1 MKKIFQNN
9 ILLKNDG
16 VTEEFTPQQVEEITK
31 CVLDPLYFITNYV
44 YIINLNVGL
53 TLFSLYEYQKDLI
66 QASYDNRFSVFVTA
80 RQMGKTTTIAAL
92 LLYLAMFTPNYKI
105 GVLANKKMNAREIL
119 ARIQLMYENLPFWL
133 KVGLKTWNKSTIHFS
148 NGSKIFAAATT
159 SSSIRGESVNCI
171 LLDEFAF
178 VKNADEFYTS
188 THPVVS
194 SGKDTKIII
203 TSTPNGMNLFYKL
216 YTDALHKKNNF
227 VSRIY
232 KWNAHPERDALW
244 ESEMRKTMSDS
255 QFAQEFNCV
264 TGDTLITVRNTK
276 TNQIEHL
283 YIRDLY
289 AKLQSC

>member
-16 VTEEFTPQQVEEITK
+16 VTEEFTPFHVEELTK
-31 CVLDPLYFITNYV
+31 CMLDPMYFIKNYV

-53 TLFSLYEYQKDLI
+53 TKFDLYEYQQDLI
-66 QASYDNRFSVFVTA
+66 QTALDNRFSIFVTA
-80 RQMGKTTTIAAL
+80 RQMGKTTTIAAF
-92 LLYLAMFTPNYKI
+92 LLYKAMFTKDYKI
-105 GVLANKKMNAREIL
+105 GVLANKKANAREIL
-119 ARIQLMYENLPFWL
+119 SRIQLMYENLPFWL
-133 KVGLKTWNKSTIHFS
+133 KIGLKTWNKSTIHFS

-216 YTDALHKKNNF
+216 YIDSKHNRNNF
-227 VSRIY
+227 ANRMY
-232 KWNAHPERDALW
+232 KWDAHPERDAAWL
-244 ESEMRKTMSDS
+244 EEMRKTMSEQ
-255 QFAQEFNCV
+255 QFDQEFNCV
-264 TGDTLITVRNTK
+264 TGDTKIVVRNKHTNEILIK
-276 TNQIEHL
+276 TIQEL
-283 YIRDLY
+283 YNEL
-289 AKLQSC
+289 

>member
-9 ILLKNDG
+9 ILLKNEG

-244 ESEMRKTMSDS
+244 ESEMRKTMSDA

-264 TGDTLITVRNTK
+264 TGDTLITVRNTR

-289 AKLQSC
+289 AKL

>member
-244 ESEMRKTMSDS
+244 ESEMRKTMSDA

-264 TGDTLITVRNTK
+264 TGDTLITVRNTR

-289 AKLQSC
+289 AKL

>member
-9 ILLKNDG
+9 ILLKNEG

-203 TSTPNGMNLFYKL
+203 TSTLNGMNLFYKL

-244 ESEMRKTMSDS
+244 ESEMRKTMSDA

-264 TGDTLITVRNTK
+264 TGDTLITVRNTR

-289 AKLQSC
+289 AKL